1 VVVVFDLTSYKTFSS
16 LREYIQK
23 VKAVRNMPIVI
34 VGTKAD
40 LCSGQD
46 VRDSREP
53 DSDLNDTHSTIRSE
67 NDVSNSTNSLF

>member
-1 VVVVFDLTSYKTFSS
+1 MVAVFDLTSFKTFSS

-40 LCSGQD
+40 LCLSPD
-46 VRDSREP
+46 VRDSREL

-67 NDVSNSTNSLF
+67 NDVSSSTNSLF